1 MSTRGRVRVWD
12 EGEGWGV
19 IDSEATPGG
28 CWTHYSSVA
37 VAGYKVLRVGAEVR
51 LTFESPGQ
59 DGFSFDV
66 APSGGES
73 FRTVEAWPAD
83 QEPVREGQEDAGTP
97 GTSSVLTLTF
107 DGDTDSA
114 TGPRGRGRA

>member
-28 CWTHYSSVA
+28 CWTHYSCVA
-37 VAGYKVLRVGAEVR
+37 VDGYRALRTGAEVR
-51 LTFESPGQ
+51 FTFETPGQ
-59 DGFSFDV
+59 DGF
-66 APSGGES
+66 S

-83 QEPVREGQEDAGTP
+83 QEPVREDQEDAGTP
-97 GTSSVLTLTF
+97 GTSSVLNLTF
-107 DGDTDSA
+107 DDDTDSA
-114 TGPRGRGRA
+114 AGA